1 MEIRANIIEIGP
13 VQQITESFKKR
24 EFVVEYA
31 ENPKYPEFI
40 KFEVVQD
47 KVGLLDGL
55 AVGSMVSIAFNL
67 RGRAY
72 TDKMGK
78 KAYFNSLQAWKIQ
91 AEGMAAPTPEMGGMN
106 ETPAFTAADAP
117 AENDLPF

>member
-1 MEIRANIIEIGP
+1 MEIRANIVEIGP
-13 VQQITESFKKR
+13 VQQITDSFKKR

-31 ENPKYPEFI
+31 ENPKYPEYI
-40 KFEVVQD
+40 KFETVQD
-47 KVGLLDGL
+47 KVSLLDGL
-55 AVGSMVSIAFNL
+55 AVGSVVSIAFNL

-91 AEGMAAPTPEMGGMN
+91 AEGAGASPAGMPEM
-106 ETPAFTAADAP
+106 PAFTAADSP

>member
-1 MEIRANIIEIGP
+1 MEITASIIEISP

-24 EFVVEYA
+24 EFVVEYT
-31 ENPKYPEFI
+31 ENPKYPEYI

-55 AVGSMVSIAFNL
+55 NVGSMVTIAFNL
-67 RGRAY
+67 RGRSY

-91 AEGMAAPTPEMGGMN
+91 AGGTAA
-106 ETPAFTAADAP
+106 TPAAMGNEAPAFSAADAP
-117 AENDLPF
+117 PESDLPF

>member
-13 VQQITESFKKR
+13 LQQITESFKKR

-55 AVGSMVSIAFNL
+55 AIGSAVMIAFNL

-91 AEGMAAPTPEMGGMN
+91 ADNGSMPTTSNNMADA
-106 ETPAFTAADAP
+106 PAFSAADAP
-117 AENDLPF
+117 PENDLPF

>member
-55 AVGSMVSIAFNL
+55 TVGSMVSIEFNL

-91 AEGMAAPTPEMGGMN
+91 AEGAGAPAPTMGGIA
-106 ETPAFTAADAP
+106 EAPAFTAADAP